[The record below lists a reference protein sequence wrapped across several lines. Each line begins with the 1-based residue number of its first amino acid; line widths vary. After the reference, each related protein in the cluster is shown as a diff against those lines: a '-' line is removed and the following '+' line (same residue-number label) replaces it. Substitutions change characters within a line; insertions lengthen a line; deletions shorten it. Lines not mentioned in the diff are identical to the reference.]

1 MKKTLLILLISF
13 FSSQVFSQ
21 DPDPELF
28 KTWYLTSIEVDL
40 GDEIFVS
47 NINPSIS
54 PTLTINEQLEFEG
67 IGACNGFGGEFVF
80 GEANGYD
87 ALTPTNFF
95 GTLFIC
101 DYQEHTDFEG
111 IYFDFFQF
119 EEPLM
124 IENIEPTHLALEGLA
139 GFILHY
145 SDEEQFSITDNQFY
159 QATIYPNPTSGQL
172 FISSEN
178 NSIHT
183 VSIFSVLGKRIQ
195 KTTASSITSIDVS
208 NLSKGI
214 YFIEISS
221 SEGNVVKKFMK
232 N

>member
-1 MKKTLLILLISF
+1 MKKLLLLLLCF
-13 FSSQVFSQ
+13 FSFQTYAQ
-21 DPDPELF
+21 DPELF

-54 PTLTINEQLEFEG
+54 PTLMINEQLEFEG

-87 ALTPTNFF
+87 ALTPTN
-95 GTLFIC
+95 
-101 DYQEHTDFEG
+101 
-111 IYFDFFQF
+111 YFDFFRF

-124 IENIEPTHLALEGLA
+124 IVNIEPTHLALEGAA

-145 SDEEQFSITDNQFY
+145 SDEEQFSITDHQIY
-159 QATIYPNPTSGQL
+159 QATIYPNPTSEKL
-172 FISSEN
+172 FISSN
-178 NSIHT
+178 NTIIETIVIYTILGETIKS
-183 VSIFSVLGKRIQ
+183 VKSFSSNQL
-195 KTTASSITSIDVS
+195 DVS
-208 NLSKGI
+208 TLSNGM

-221 SEGNVVKKFMK
+221 KEGKLVKKFIK
-232 N
+232 K